1 MDFKFSDKAL
11 SFRPNI
17 FNILNDKKNELLDA
31 GRKVYNFSVGT
42 PDFKPDEHVMKA
54 VSEAALNAD
63 NYKYSLVDT
72 DEMLDAVVGWYGRRY
87 GVELKHDEIMSVAG
101 TQEGMGHIAL
111 TMCNEGDIV
120 LVPNPGYPILE
131 VGPYLN
137 GAKIVHYDL
146 HKDNGYLPDLNAIDG
161 RIADKAKM
169 MVVSYPL
176 NPVCKCAP
184 KSFYEELVTFA
195 KAHDLLIV
203 NDNAYSEIVYDGREG
218 FSFLS
223 IPGAKD
229 VGVEFNSLSKTYN
242 LTGLRISYLIGN
254 SEIIKKYRTI
264 RSQYDYGMS
273 YLAQKAAVEALNGPQ
288 DSVYENRRRYQ
299 ERRDALCGGL
309 RSIGWNVPDSEGTMF
324 VWAPLPA
331 GYTDSEKFCM
341 DFLEN
346 TGIICTPGSS
356 FGSLGEGHV
365 RFALVHPVDV
375 INEAVGVAGQWLTT
389 KQ

>member
-120 LVPNPGYPILE
+120 LVPNPGYPIFE

-169 MVVSYPL
+169 MVV
-176 NPVCKCAP
+176 
-184 KSFYEELVTFA
+184 
-195 KAHDLLIV
+195 
-203 NDNAYSEIVYDGREG
+203 
-218 FSFLS
+218 
-223 IPGAKD
+223 
-229 VGVEFNSLSKTYN
+229 
-242 LTGLRISYLIGN
+242 
-254 SEIIKKYRTI
+254 
-264 RSQYDYGMS
+264 
-273 YLAQKAAVEALNGPQ
+273 
-288 DSVYENRRRYQ
+288 
-299 ERRDALCGGL
+299 
-309 RSIGWNVPDSEGTMF
+309 
-324 VWAPLPA
+324 
-331 GYTDSEKFCM
+331 
-341 DFLEN
+341 
-346 TGIICTPGSS
+346 
-356 FGSLGEGHV
+356 
-365 RFALVHPVDV
+365 
-375 INEAVGVAGQWLTT
+375 
-389 KQ
+389 